1 MEKIVKEKYY
11 EDKLYKYIIIEMT
24 KSVTIYLQYD

>member
-1 MEKIVKEKYY
+1 MAEIVKEKYY
-11 EDKLYKYIIIEMT
+11 KDKIYKYIIIEMT